1 MDRLHRVVLQVGV
14 KIWPTWKAAKA
25 QPGAKTPAPASA
37 QWARQM
43 RDFEE
48 TMKPA
53 YDLLLPDASVIHE
66 LERTNHIMTSE
77 LWLLNRML
85 YKNKNQVN
93 PASPVCSRFNLDLIS
108 SSTHGLWTL
117 AARTRALLAPSR
129 AREEGDD

>member
-1 MDRLHRVVLQVGV
+1 MSEAMDRLHRVVLKVGV
-14 KIWPTWKAAKA
+14 EIWPTWKAAKA
-25 QPGAKTPAPASA
+25 QPGAQTPSTASA

-53 YDLLLPDASVIHE
+53 YDLLLPDTSVMFQE
-66 LERTNHIMTSE
+66 LERANHFMSSE

-93 PASPVCSRFNLDLIS
+93 YYAIFFPI
-108 SSTHGLWTL
+108 
-117 AARTRALLAPSR
+117 
-129 AREEGDD
+129 

>member
-14 KIWPTWKAAKA
+14 EIWPTWKAAKA
-25 QPGAKTPAPASA
+25 QPGAKTPPPASA

-53 YDLLLPDASVIHE
+53 YDLLLPDTSVIQE

-93 PASPVCSRFNLDLIS
+93 PTFCSRFHLDLIS
-108 SSTHGLWTL
+108 SSTWLWTCGSTHM
-117 AARTRALLAPSR
+117 RTTGVISCT
-129 AREEGDD
+129 